1 MGKAKESTKLFCV
14 GRKLLW
20 NDPHFSSSKNLEV
33 LSVII
38 RRTRSA
44 DPYPQ
49 EVQALLQKLLICLG
63 GLT

>member
-1 MGKAKESTKLFCV
+1 MGKAQESTKLLCV
-14 GRKLLW
+14 GLKLLW
-20 NDPHFSSSKNLEV
+20 NDPHFSSSKNLEG

>member
-1 MGKAKESTKLFCV
+1 MGKAQESTKLFCV
-14 GRKLLW
+14 GPKLLW
-20 NDPHFSSSKNLEV
+20 NDPPFSSSKNLEV

-49 EVQALLQKLLICLG
+49 EVQALLQKLSICLG

>member
-1 MGKAKESTKLFCV
+1 MGKAQESTKLLCV
-14 GRKLLW
+14 GPKLFW

-33 LSVII
+33 PSVII

-49 EVQALLQKLLICLG
+49 EVQALLQKLSICLG

>member
-1 MGKAKESTKLFCV
+1 MGKAQESTKLLCV
-14 GRKLLW
+14 GLKLLW

-49 EVQALLQKLLICLG
+49 EVQALLQKR
-63 GLT
+63 LTVK